1 MSEYRNSAET
11 ADKLKKWHVL
21 ALGIIVLMLVLSHG
35 IVQYAMRSNEDDA
48 RVINLAGR
56 QRMLS
61 QRISKAILG
70 LYYRTDEKDFLRYHN
85 ELDIAVMQFKESHNG
100 LINGDE
106 KLGLPGKNSA
116 QIVKMYRKIEPR
128 FNAVVGAADEV
139 RRVVS
144 GKGYTKEELVAPIQI
159 IKDNESEYNNGMDAI
174 VYQYDHESKQK
185 IRRILLLGM
194 AALAISLAILWLEVV
209 YIYKP
214 ALRYVRNAME
224 KVEAGKELLD
234 TTMKSIGV
242 AVLVTD
248 PLGRITLL
256 NYTAERYTG
265 WTEAEAL
272 GRDINDVFNNI
283 NVMTGKKEVDPVR
296 YVLETGA
303 DIETPKYEGLISR
316 NGTEIRISGYA
327 SGIHSENGEISGV
340 VISVR
345 DISKEY
351 EMESEMAAFLD
362 VNIDMLCVTDSDGI
376 FIKVNRKFEDILGY
390 KAEELR
396 GKNIM
401 TFIHEEDIPATRAA
415 MGELLEKK
423 SISGFTNRYRCKD
436 GSYKYFEWYSQPGI
450 GKYTYSSARDVTEKI
465 LAEEKLREIAVRD
478 ELTGLYNRHYFD
490 SIIDDEIDRS
500 DRYDEP
506 LSMLL
511 LDLDHFKKVNDTWG
525 HPIGDELLKLT
536 AKTMEKTKRSSDIL
550 VRFGGEEFLLLMPH
564 TAVEGAAAAAE
575 KLRESVEKNSHPV
588 TGVQTVSI
596 GLAQRMRAESFRH
609 WYKRADDALYNAKQ
623 NGRNRCHA
631 AEYENEAILTSM
643 IRLGWS
649 HEWDSGNRLIDRQH
663 QEMLEIADRLIE
675 ITLEGKNHTQML
687 KQLDVL
693 LNHIVQH
700 FEQEEKILSEIGYP
714 EQTEHSSIHNDLIS
728 KAMNLKE
735 SFEKNDLRPSAFFS
749 FIVDDVI
756 TGHMVSEDIKY
767 FPYLSGKHTEDL
779 SQ

>member
-1 MSEYRNSAET
+1 MSEHRNSTET
-11 ADKLKKWHVL
+11 ADKLKKWHML
-21 ALGIIVLMLVLSHG
+21 ALGIIVIMFVLSHG
-35 IVQYAMRSNEDDA
+35 IVQFAMRSNEDDA

-70 LYYRTDEKDFLRYHN
+70 LYYRTDEKDFIRYHR
-85 ELDIAVMQFKESHNG
+85 ELDIAVTQFKASHNG

-106 KLGLPGKNSA
+106 ELGLPGKNSS
-116 QIVKMYRKIEPR
+116 QIVKMYKGIEPQ
-128 FNAVVGAADEV
+128 FDAMVGAADEV
-139 RRVVS
+139 RRIVS
-144 GKGYTKEELVAPIQI
+144 VKGYTKEELVVPIQI
-159 IKDNESEYNNGMDAI
+159 IKNNESEYNNGMDAI

-194 AALAISLAILWLEVV
+194 AALAISLAVLWLEVV
-209 YIYKP
+209 YIFKP
-214 ALRYVRNAME
+214 ALWYVRNAME

-248 PLGRITLL
+248 HLGRITLL
-256 NYTAERYTG
+256 NSTAERYTG

-272 GRDINDVFNNI
+272 GKDFNDVFNCI

-296 YVLETGA
+296 HVLETGV
-303 DIETPKYEGLISR
+303 DIETPKYEGLVSR
-316 NGTEIRISGYA
+316 DGTEIRISGNA
-327 SGIHSENGEISGV
+327 SGIHSENGVISGV

-351 EMESEMAAFLD
+351 EMENEIEAFLD
-362 VNIDMLCVTDSDGI
+362 VNIDMLCVTDSDGV

-390 KAEELR
+390 KAEELK

-401 TFIHEEDIPATRAA
+401 AFIHEEDISATREA

-436 GSYKYFEWYSQPGI
+436 GSYKYFEWYSQPGV

-465 LAEEKLREIAVRD
+465 LTGEKLREIAVRD

-490 SIIDDEIDRS
+490 SIIDDETDRS

-525 HPIGDELLKLT
+525 HPVGDELLKLT
-536 AKTMEKTKRSSDIL
+536 AKTMERTKRSSDIL

-564 TAVEGAAAAAE
+564 TSVEGAAAAAE
-575 KLRESVEKNSHPV
+575 KLRAAVEENSHPV

-596 GLAQRMRAESFRH
+596 GLAQRMKFESFRH
-609 WYKRADDALYNAKQ
+609 WYKRADNALYNAKQ

-631 AEYENEAILTSM
+631 AEDENEGILTSM
-643 IRLGWS
+643 VRLGWS
-649 HEWDSGNRLIDRQH
+649 REWESGDKLIDRQH
-663 QEMLEIADRLIE
+663 QELLEIADRLLE
-675 ITLEGKNHTQML
+675 TSLEGKNNAEIL

-693 LNHIVQH
+693 LEHIAQH
-700 FEQEEKILSEIGYP
+700 FEKEEIILSEIGYP
-714 EQTEHSSIHNDLIS
+714 EEAEHSRIHNDLIN

-735 SFEKNDLRPSAFFS
+735 SFVKNEIRPSAFFS

-756 TGHMVSEDIKY
+756 TGHMVSEDAKF
-767 FPYLSGKHTEDL
+767 FPYLSGNL
-779 SQ
+779 SH